1 MIPTIPERSAENS
14 NRMPNRNGP
23 QRREGKGRDIFSPS
37 ALRTYT
43 HIRASCRLFSSEG
56 DSSEITTRAEENK
69 KECSAKNKSGAAEFV
84 QSSRVRQ

>member
-1 MIPTIPERSAENS
+1 MA
-14 NRMPNRNGP
+14 
-23 QRREGKGRDIFSPS
+23 RREERGKEDIFSLPLRY
-37 ALRTYT
+37 ALTYYT